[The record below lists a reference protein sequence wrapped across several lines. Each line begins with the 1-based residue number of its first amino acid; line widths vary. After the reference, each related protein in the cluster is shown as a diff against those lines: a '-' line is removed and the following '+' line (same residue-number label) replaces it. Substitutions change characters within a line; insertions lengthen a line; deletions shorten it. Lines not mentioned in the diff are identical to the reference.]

1 MSTNPSVSND
11 EIITALQQPQT
22 IHHVASLFKYS
33 VRGMQNRLQ
42 RLERKGLIIRGT
54 YLPDI
59 RRTIYAAPS
68 VGRGCRISGGVGS
81 ESLTTGDRT

>member
-1 MSTNPSVSND
+1 MSTNPPVTNE
-11 EIITALQQPQT
+11 EIITALKGKPKM
-22 IHHVASLFKYS
+22 IPHLASMFKYS

-59 RRTIYAAPS
+59 RRTVYAAPPS
-68 VGRGCRISGGVGS
+68 VGRGQGVGS
-81 ESLTTGDRT
+81 ESLPKGDRT